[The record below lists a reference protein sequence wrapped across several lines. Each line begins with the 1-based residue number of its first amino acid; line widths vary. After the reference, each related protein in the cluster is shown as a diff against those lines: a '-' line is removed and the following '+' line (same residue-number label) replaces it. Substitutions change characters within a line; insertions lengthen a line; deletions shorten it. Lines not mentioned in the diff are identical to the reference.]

1 MAKRTSTKIQM
12 ELIRRYGKLAESMS
26 EYYHHLDLRPFDDF
40 DDDAFAYIMEKVKGV
55 NMLDLNETEITNES
69 IKLLTQLEYVKELRT
84 KECRHLDNDC
94 IDDLNKLNNL
104 VFLHVKATAI
114 TIDGLLRLN
123 NLPNLKELMFSEEDV
138 ESIKE
143 KMLQLKDNLPNCE
156 FTVNSK
162 PYSFTA
168 E

>member
-1 MAKRTSTKIQM
+1 
-12 ELIRRYGKLAESMS
+12 
-26 EYYHHLDLRPFDDF
+26 
-40 DDDAFAYIMEKVKGV
+40 
-55 NMLDLNETEITNES
+55 MLDLNETEITNES
-69 IKLLTQLEYVKELRT
+69 IKLLTRLEYVKELRA

-94 IDDLNKLNNL
+94 IDDLNKLNDL

-123 NLPNLKELMFSEEDV
+123 NLPELKELMFSEEDV